1 MKELIKFIKS
11 KCSQEEIED
20 LVKELSTKEETKE
33 ASVPRTWEEY
43 CSTITEG
50 YYIDAHSNIDDT
62 CGFELVDVNENK
74 NVLPTKELAEAF
86 LAMMQLMSLRQAWL
100 KQWHGWEPDW
110 ESATD
115 YKYCIVLVENSPK
128 IDKFWSCNKTLS
140 FPTIDM
146 AKDFLECF
154 KDLIGKAKVLI

>member
-20 LVKELSTKEETKE
+20 IVKELSTKEETKE

-74 NVLPTKELAEAF
+74 NVLPTKELASAF
-86 LAMMQLMSLRQAWL
+86 LAMMQLMSLRQAWI
-100 KQWHGWEPDW
+100 KDWKPDW
-110 ESATD
+110 RDDNLKWTIYFNRDNVNISNNT
-115 YKYCIVLVENSPK
+115 IMHRV
-128 IDKFWSCNKTLS
+128 LS
-140 FPTIDM
+140 FPTEKM
-146 AKDFLECF
+146 AKDFSICF
-154 KDLIGKAKVLI
+154 NNLIEKAKVLI